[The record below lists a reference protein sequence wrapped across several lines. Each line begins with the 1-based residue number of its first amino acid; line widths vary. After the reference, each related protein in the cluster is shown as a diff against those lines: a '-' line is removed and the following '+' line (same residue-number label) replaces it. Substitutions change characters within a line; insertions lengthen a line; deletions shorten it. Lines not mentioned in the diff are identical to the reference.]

1 MLNDDTPAPVSQ
13 FQDLS
18 QVVDGNDDNGP
29 MQLDSLCMNCH
40 EQGVTKLLLLRVP
53 YFRDIILESFAC
65 DHCHFK
71 DNSVKSAGQIQ
82 EQGCKYTLNVENE
95 DDLQRQVIRSD
106 LSIFKVESLGI
117 EMPKGESQLT
127 NVEGVI
133 QRIHES
139 LSGEQDL
146 RKDQAPELYAA
157 LEPII
162 AKLKDIMDRNG
173 FPFTISLDDLTGNS
187 WIAPNTTDRGNK
199 YIRHEY
205 PRTHEQN
212 EDLGISHDA
221 NANAAEAEVK
231 GPNDMGNPE
240 DLDIVDGE
248 VYDLPTEC
256 PGCNCQGAST
266 RIKRVNIPHF
276 KEVYIFGTSCPECGY
291 KSSDVRTGGEVPAK
305 GKRITLKVENMVDL
319 SRDILKSNTCALS
332 SEDLEIEVQPGTL
345 GGRFTSVEGLLTEI
359 KEQLYGHIFDA
370 EGASGGDSMQTSEK
384 SKWERF
390 FDNLDAAIAGDKK
403 FSITLE
409 DPMANSYVQDL
420 CSPAVDPQITIEEY
434 ERSAEEED
442 DLGLTDMKTEGYEK
456 DNKDEDEDKPEDK
469 EKATSA
475 MDNLLEASMAK

>member
-1 MLNDDTPAPVSQ
+1 MSTVILKTTLSSRMFLVPVEAFNIFVADFMS
-13 FQDLS
+13 
-18 QVVDGNDDNGP
+18 
-29 MQLDSLCMNCH
+29 
-40 EQGVTKLLLLRVP
+40 E
-53 YFRDIILESFAC
+53 
-65 DHCHFK
+65 
-71 DNSVKSAGQIQ
+71 SAGQIQ

-106 LSIFKVESLGI
+106 VSIFKVESLGI

-162 AKLKDIMDRNG
+162 EKLKDILERKG
-173 FPFTISLDDLTGNS
+173 FPFTVSLDDLTGNS
-187 WIAPNTTDRGNK
+187 WIAPNTTDRGTK
-199 YIRHEY
+199 YRRQEY

-212 EDLGISHDA
+212 EELGISSDPNPA
-221 NANAAEAEVK
+221 GEEETK

-256 PGCNCQGAST
+256 PGCTSPGAST

-276 KEVYIFGTSCPECGY
+276 KEVYVFGTSCPSCGY
-291 KSSDVRTGGEVPAK
+291 KSSDVRTGGEVPAL
-305 GKRITLKVENMVDL
+305 GKRITLRVENEVDL
-319 SRDILKSNTCALS
+319 SRDILKSNTCALK

-359 KEQLYGHIFDA
+359 KDQLFGHIFDA
-370 EGASGGDSMQTSEK
+370 EGASGGDSMENTEK
-384 SKWERF
+384 GKWERF
-390 FDNLDAAIAGDKK
+390 FANLDAAIAGEKK

-434 ERSAEEED
+434 ERTAEEED
-442 DLGLTDMKTEGYEK
+442 DLGLTHMKTEGYEE
-456 DNKDEDEDKPEDK
+456 DEEKKDEDKPEDQ
-469 EKATSA
+469 EKATAA
-475 MDNLLEASMAK
+475 MDNLLEASMGN